1 MFFESFHNTSSKVFG
16 REKSILAAKMDSRW
30 PVRRLQQVAE
40 VVVEALK
47 EKKAANNICSF
58 GMARQ
63 EAHDAAC
70 LHIGD
75 TGLIDHVLKV
85 MKNFQ

>member
-1 MFFESFHNTSSKVFG
+1 
-16 REKSILAAKMDSRW
+16 MDSRW
-30 PVRRLQQVAE
+30 PVRRLEQVAE
-40 VVVEALK
+40 VIVEALK
-47 EKKAANNICSF
+47 EKKAANNVCSC
-58 GMARQ
+58 GMTRQ
-63 EAHDAAC
+63 EARDAAR